1 MRSLLILSLLFV
13 LPAVAF
19 AQETAPTR
27 VPIAKT
33 VTLTVES
40 DGTAPLQYQWFR
52 DGQPLAG
59 ETRPQL
65 VLAPFA
71 AEHGGLY
78 HCRVSN
84 EAGAVDSNKVQ
95 LTPVKQPSKST
106 ITVNIAV
113 GSINP

>member
-1 MRSLLILSLLFV
+1 MGGSAVKAVVLFFALIAVPLFSQD
-13 LPAVAF
+13 A
-19 AQETAPTR
+19 R

-33 VTLTVES
+33 VTLAVET
-40 DGTAPLQYQWFR
+40 DGTPPLQYQWHR

-59 ETRPQL
+59 ENRPQL
-65 VLAPFA
+65 VLANFGP
-71 AEHGGLY
+71 EHGGLY

-84 EAGAVDSNKVQ
+84 EAGSVDSNKVQ

-113 GSINP
+113 GGVNP